1 MRKLLYTIVLGIF
14 ISPMI
19 AGNQPEGN
27 FSSANDIDQY
37 YMGLKFVMDSQCDLT
52 NKYFNID
59 YSDLTEEEAY
69 EEATTDENI
78 YLLSIQSGHHPSLDL
93 TIKKISHQR
102 CYHGH
107 PSSSEIECV
116 FEKGKLVWINA
127 VCDSLIGPYDDPESE
142 RSKCQYRY
150 YFDKKGNLM
159 ECRKKEVHGTLGKE
173 DSLLTVFKGLKFSQ
187 WECKGEWDDF
197 LMLIKDILDY
207 LEKNK

>member
-19 AGNQPEGN
+19 AGNPSEGK

-93 TIKKISHQR
+93 TIKKISHQH
-102 CYHGH
+102 CYHAH

-116 FEKGKLVWINA
+116 FEKGKLAWINV
-127 VCDSLIGPYDDPESE
+127 VCDSLFGYYVDPETD
-142 RSKCQYRY
+142 RAMYQYRY
-150 YFDKKGNLM
+150 YFDKKGDLM
-159 ECRKKEVHGTLGKE
+159 ECRKKEVRGTVSEE
-173 DSLLTVFKGLKFSQ
+173 DSLSTVFKDLKFSQ
-187 WECKGEWDDF
+187 QECKGEMDEF
-197 LMLIKDILDY
+197 LTLIKNILDFS
-207 LEKNK
+207 EKNK